1 MKISHVTLVSENS
14 KDIYINNTYD
24 ILQTSKCYLKIE
36 IQHYCPSWKLIWI
49 YPKFTQYKFDLDLFS
64 LLF

>member
-1 MKISHVTLVSENS
+1 MYWVPKIYIYDMKISHVTLVSENS

-36 IQHYCPSWKLIWI
+36 IQHYCPS
-49 YPKFTQYKFDLDLFS
+49 
-64 LLF
+64 